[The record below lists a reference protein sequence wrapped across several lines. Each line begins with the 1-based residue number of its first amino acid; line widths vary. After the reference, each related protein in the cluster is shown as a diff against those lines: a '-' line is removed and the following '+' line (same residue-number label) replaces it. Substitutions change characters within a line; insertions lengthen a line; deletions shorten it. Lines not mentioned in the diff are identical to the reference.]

1 MTKMSV
7 PNVKN
12 SIDRAIHAL
21 EGRMT
26 NGLSP
31 ASIMVAYFDWL
42 VHMAHSPGKVSEM
55 SENFAR
61 KTLDFNVWAARATMD
76 PEIADFIQPLPE
88 DRRFRAEEWKQFPF
102 NVIAQ
107 GFLLKEQWWHYAT
120 MGIPGVSKH
129 HESMVSFGAR
139 QWLDIISPTNF
150 FATNPQV
157 LKTTMEQGGQNLVKG
172 AENFWNEVMHNI
184 TNDHHDSDSKYKVGE
199 NIACT
204 KGKVVYRNRLVEL
217 LQYEPTTKKVEA
229 EPILIV
235 PAWIMKYYILD
246 LSQYNSLVK
255 FLVDKGHTVFMISW
269 HNPTAE
275 DRDLNME
282 DYVQHGVMDSLD
294 AISAIVPD
302 QKIHGVGYCLG
313 GTLLTIAAAAMARD
327 NDERFKTVS
336 LFTTQTDFSEA
347 GELMLF
353 IDESQIS
360 YMEDMMWDQGYLDT
374 KQMSGAFQ
382 LLRSFDLIWSKMVS
396 EYLLG
401 EKPRVNDLMSWNAD
415 ATRMPYKMHTE
426 YLRRLFLNNDLA
438 AGRFEVGGKPISV
451 SDIRTPIFAV
461 ATGKD
466 HVAPWKSVYKI
477 HQLVDTDVTFVLT
490 NGGHN
495 AGIVNEPGHPR
506 RHYQIATK
514 LDNDRF
520 VPPME
525 WAEKQPVHEGS
536 WWEPW
541 QEWIK
546 SNSSKQV
553 APPIMGTPEGD
564 YQPIC
569 DAPGTYVF
577 EE

>member
-1 MTKMSV
+1 MTKMSG
-7 PNVKN
+7 PNTKT
-12 SIDRAIHAL
+12 SIDRAIHAV
-21 EGRMT
+21 EGKLT

-31 ASIMVAYFDWL
+31 ASLMVAYFDWL
-42 VHMAHSPGKVSEM
+42 VHMAHSPGKMGEM

-61 KTLDFNVWAARATMD
+61 KSQGFMMWAARASMD
-76 PEIADFIQPLPE
+76 ENIADFIQPLGE
-88 DRRFRAEEWKQFPF
+88 DRRFISDDWKKFPF
-102 NVIAQ
+102 NVISQ

-150 FATNPQV
+150 FMTNPQV
-157 LKTTMEQGGQNLVKG
+157 LKATAEQGGQNLVKG
-172 AENFWNEVMHNI
+172 AENYWKEAMSKI
-184 TNDHHDSDSKYKVGE
+184 TVSQDNDNSAFKVGQ
-199 NIACT
+199 NLACT

-217 LQYEPTTKKVEA
+217 LQYEPTTPKVQA
-229 EPILIV
+229 EPIFIV

-255 FLVDKGHTVFMISW
+255 YLVDQGHTVFMVSW
-269 HNPTAE
+269 HNPQAV
-275 DRDLNME
+275 DRDLSME
-282 DYVQHGVMDSLD
+282 DYVSKGVMECLK
-294 AISAIVPD
+294 AVTTIVPD
-302 QKIHGVGYCLG
+302 QKVHGVGYCLG

-327 NDERFKTVS
+327 NDDRFKTIS

-360 YMEDMMWDQGYLDT
+360 YMEDMMWDQGFLDT

-382 LLRSFDLIWSKMVS
+382 MLRSFDLVWSKMVS

-401 EKPRVNDLMSWNAD
+401 EEPRVNDLMSWNND
-415 ATRMPYKMHTE
+415 PTRMPYKMHTQ

-438 AGRFEVGGKPISV
+438 TGRFEVGGKPISI

-461 ATGKD
+461 GTRKD

-506 RHYQIATK
+506 RHYQIATR
-514 LDNDRF
+514 LDNDQF
-520 VPPME
+520 ISPME
-525 WAEKQPVHEGS
+525 WIEKQAEHEGS

-541 QEWIK
+541 QKWLLD
-546 SNSSKQV
+546 NSSGQV
-553 APPIMGTPEGD
+553 EPPSMGTEKGD
-564 YQPIC
+564 YSPLC

-577 EE
+577 EQ

>member
-1 MTKMSV
+1 MTKMSM
-7 PNVKN
+7 PPVKN
-12 SIDRAIHAL
+12 SIDRTIHAI
-21 EGRMT
+21 EGRLT

-31 ASIMVAYFDWL
+31 ASILVAYFDWL
-42 VHMAHSPGKVSEM
+42 LHMGHSPGKISEM
-55 SENFAR
+55 SENFSR
-61 KTLDFNVWAARATMD
+61 KTMEFVTWAARAAMD
-76 PEIADFIQPLPE
+76 KEIPDFIAPLPE
-88 DRRFRAEEWKQFPF
+88 DRRFRSEEWQIFPF

-129 HESMVSFGAR
+129 HENVVSFGAR
-139 QWLDIISPTNF
+139 QWLDLISPTNF

-157 LKTTMEQGGQNLVKG
+157 LKATMEQGGQNLVRG
-172 AENFWNEVMHNI
+172 MENYINEVI
-184 TNDHHDSDSKYKVGE
+184 RTVTQHHDKDNSQFKVGD
-199 NIACT
+199 NLACT
-204 KGKVVYRNRLVEL
+204 EGQVVYRNRLIEL
-217 LQYEPTTKKVEA
+217 IQYKPTTEKVYA
-229 EPILIV
+229 EPILIT

-255 FLVDKGHTVFMISW
+255 YLVDQGHTVFMISW

-275 DRDLNME
+275 DRDLTME
-282 DYVQHGVMDSLD
+282 DYVEMGVLAAVN

-327 NDERFKTVS
+327 NDDRLKTTS

-360 YMEDMMWDQGYLDT
+360 YMEDMMWEQGYLDT
-374 KQMSGAFQ
+374 KQMVGAFQ
-382 LLRSFDLIWSKMVS
+382 LLRSFDLIWSRMVS

-401 EKPRVNDLMSWNAD
+401 EQPRVNDLMSWNAD
-415 ATRMPYKMHTE
+415 ATRMPYKMHTQ
-426 YLRRLFLNNDLA
+426 YLRELFLNNDLA
-438 AGRFEVGGKPISV
+438 AGRFEVGGKPIAV

-461 ATGKD
+461 ATSKD

-477 HQLVDTDVTFVLT
+477 HNLVDTDVTFVLT

-506 RHYQIATK
+506 RHYQMATK
-514 LDNDRF
+514 LDNDKYISAE
-520 VPPME
+520 E
-525 WAEKQPVHEGS
+525 WADKQDHINGS

-541 QEWIK
+541 QKWLSEHSSGQIK
-546 SNSSKQV
+546 
-553 APPIMGTPEGD
+553 PPAMGTKDGD
-564 YQPIC
+564 YVALC
-569 DAPGTYVF
+569 AAPGTYVF

>member
-1 MTKMSV
+1 MTKMTV

-12 SIDRAIHAL
+12 SIDRAIHAV
-21 EGRMT
+21 EGKMT

-42 VHMAHSPGKVSEM
+42 VHMAHSPGKMGEM

-61 KTLDFNVWAARATMD
+61 KSQDFVTWAARASMD
-76 PEIADFIQPLPE
+76 ENVPDFIQPLAK
-88 DRRFRAEEWKQFPF
+88 DRRFRADEWQKFPF
-102 NVIAQ
+102 NVISQ

-120 MGIPGVSKH
+120 VGIPGVSKH
-129 HESMVSFGAR
+129 HESMVTFGAR

-150 FATNPQV
+150 FMTNPQV
-157 LKTTMEQGGQNLVKG
+157 LKATAEQGGQNLVKG
-172 AENFWNEVMHNI
+172 AENYWNEVMNKVTHAETDQN
-184 TNDHHDSDSKYKVGE
+184 SAYKVGE
-199 NIACT
+199 NLACT
-204 KGKVVYRNRLVEL
+204 EGKVVYRNRLVEL
-217 LQYEPTTKKVEA
+217 IQYEPTTKEVEA

-255 FLVDKGHTVFMISW
+255 YLVDQGHTVFMVSW
-269 HNPTAE
+269 HNPSAE
-275 DRDLNME
+275 DRDLSME
-282 DYVQHGVMDSLD
+282 DYVTQGVMECLK
-294 AISAIVPD
+294 AVTTIVPD
-302 QKIHGVGYCLG
+302 QKVQGVGYCLG

-327 NDERFKTVS
+327 NDDRFKTIS

-360 YMEDMMWDQGYLDT
+360 YMEDMMWDQGFLDT

-382 LLRSFDLIWSKMVS
+382 MLRSFDLVWSKMVS
-396 EYLLG
+396 EYLMG
-401 EKPRVNDLMSWNAD
+401 EEPRVNDLMSWNND
-415 ATRMPYKMHTE
+415 PTRMPYKMHTQ
-426 YLRRLFLNNDLA
+426 YLRRLFLDNDLA
-438 AGRFEVGGKPISV
+438 TGRFEIGGKPISI
-451 SDIRTPIFAV
+451 SDIRSPIFAV
-461 ATGKD
+461 GTGKD

-514 LDNDRF
+514 LDNDKF
-520 VPPME
+520 IPPME
-525 WAEKQPVHEGS
+525 WAEKQDEHEGS
-536 WWEPW
+536 WWEAW
-541 QEWIK
+541 QKWLIDH
-546 SNSSKQV
+546 SSGKV
-553 APPIMGTPEGD
+553 SPPKMGTEKGD
-564 YQPIC
+564 YDPIC
-569 DAPGTYVF
+569 AAPGKYVF